1 MKLVTMS
8 LDIKTKHIIK
18 GALPEIK
25 ENKVNL
31 QGKEFLQKNPA

>member
-1 MKLVTMS
+1 MREIVKLVNMI

-25 ENKVNL
+25 KR
-31 QGKEFLQKNPA
+31 